1 MLTNYFLVLPF
12 FLNLKFS
19 HSFLSFHINMN
30 IRFTK
35 NLLKSNGRIN
45 IAFSEHKFL
54 FRSLCTLHL
63 NGGKCNALRSR
74 MALVL
79 YFNLLALS
87 MYLYMLGVL
96 FPMCRCNAF
105 ASNLICQFV
114 HSFVIKPLLTHTKY
128 SFDTSSCYHSVLIIF
143 RPDA

>member
-1 MLTNYFLVLPF
+1 MDELISL
-12 FLNLKFS
+12 
-19 HSFLSFHINMN
+19 
-30 IRFTK
+30 
-35 NLLKSNGRIN
+35 
-45 IAFSEHKFL
+45 FSEHKFL

-74 MALVL
+74 MTLVL

-143 RPDA
+143 RPDAQLKQQLMLYRSRLIYIGMLCFSIIPLKQLCSSKKSK